1 MAEKSRS
8 RWTESFTDKDEL
20 HEQQTMSRDGSLGD
34 GESFET
40 EEKTGPTPRTMSRF
54 TATLRSCGRQAWD
67 PSGFGSV
74 RKAPVS
80 TNYDVGKKIGSGAFA
95 SVYVAT
101 ARKDRALAPCP
112 DAYLQQEKVAVKMVD
127 VSTLD
132 AAGLDAMEL
141 EVRTMR
147 RVAGHEN
154 IAALYEIYIFDKTL
168 ALVMELCAGGE
179 LFDRIISKDHYS
191 EREARL
197 AFAQMVE
204 AIGHCHAREVVHR
217 DLKPENLLYADV
229 EGAPNGSVVK
239 LADFGLARTLEPGR
253 HLSGFSGT
261 PGYVAPEILTS
272 TRSYGKECDLW
283 SLGVVLY
290 IILCG
295 YPPFYHDHGDPR
307 IVFAQIRKCQFQ
319 FQRPYWDDVTKEAK
333 DLVTRLLTKD
343 PAKRLTADGVFKH
356 DWVRLSPVTNLHLPY
371 FATNVKKYRLRRKF
385 KAAVLSVAAEMRFAS
400 FARRGAFEGHST
412 AEAALGVAGRIDALA
427 SRKSLSVAE
436 AKQLREL
443 MIARTTSSVE
453 RMDLAAAP
461 ELPEGD
467 GVAEA

>member
-8 RWTESFTDKDEL
+8 RYTESFTDKGEL

-40 EEKTGPTPRTMSRF
+40 EEKTNPTPRTMSRF

-95 SVYVAT
+95 SVYIAT
-101 ARKDRALAPCP
+101 AKKDRALAPCP
-112 DAYLQQEKVAVKMVD
+112 DKYLQQEKVAVKMVD

-261 PGYVAPEILTS
+261 PG
-272 TRSYGKECDLW
+272 GK
-283 SLGVVLY
+283 
-290 IILCG
+290 
-295 YPPFYHDHGDPR
+295 PP
-307 IVFAQIRKCQFQ
+307 
-319 FQRPYWDDVTKEAK
+319 
-333 DLVTRLLTKD
+333 
-343 PAKRLTADGVFKH
+343 
-356 DWVRLSPVTNLHLPY
+356 
-371 FATNVKKYRLRRKF
+371 
-385 KAAVLSVAAEMRFAS
+385 
-400 FARRGAFEGHST
+400 GH
-412 AEAALGVAGRIDALA
+412 
-427 SRKSLSVAE
+427 
-436 AKQLREL
+436 
-443 MIARTTSSVE
+443 
-453 RMDLAAAP
+453 
-461 ELPEGD
+461 
-467 GVAEA
+467 